1 MIKNILQNLKT
12 SSTLR
17 INEISKD
24 LEIQGKKI
32 FKFGFGQS
40 PFPVP
45 EDVETSL
52 KNNSHRNKY
61 LPMQGLIELRE
72 AIANFESRKKSFNY
86 NAQNIIIG
94 PGSKELMF
102 LLHVLFEGEILLPA
116 PSWVSYKPQAIIGR
130 NKFHFVETDRENNWF
145 PSPSSIEKI
154 VSKNPS
160 KNYLLFINSPNN
172 PCGLICEN
180 LEQLSYITKKY
191 NIMILSDEIYSDL
204 TFDNNYK
211 SISEYCPEQ
220 TIISNGLSK
229 WCGAGGWRLGYFVI
243 PDKYS
248 NITETLKVLASET
261 FTSVSSPIQYAA
273 IAAFKNDHNKYLQ
286 KSRKILKQLGN
297 YMFENLSSNNV
308 LISKP
313 QGGFYLMPEFIN
325 KNFNTSDELCEDI
338 LNKTGVASLPGS
350 DFGFSSKKMIT
361 RISFT
366 DFDGKEFMEN
376 ISEKTNI
383 DEELI
388 NKYAPKIVEGTKRLK
403 AWVES
408 S

>member
-1 MIKNILQNLKT
+1 
-12 SSTLR
+12 
-17 INEISKD
+17 
-24 LEIQGKKI
+24 
-32 FKFGFGQS
+32 
-40 PFPVP
+40 
-45 EDVETSL
+45 
-52 KNNSHRNKY
+52 
-61 LPMQGLIELRE
+61 
-72 AIANFESRKKSFNY
+72 
-86 NAQNIIIG
+86 
-94 PGSKELMF
+94 MF